1 MFTHIIYYAPSE
13 SLPRGMIHLR
23 STAKIIKSISKI
35 TEGEE
40 ESKQGENKK
49 EVTPLRHHLFYGRD
63 KIDMTA
69 EASSIRSRDKA

>member
-1 MFTHIIYYAPSE
+1 
-13 SLPRGMIHLR
+13 MIHLR
-23 STAKIIKSISKI
+23 STPKIIKSVSTI

-40 ESKQGENKK
+40 ESYKGKNEK
-49 EVTPLRHHLFYGRD
+49 EVTPLRYHLFYGRD